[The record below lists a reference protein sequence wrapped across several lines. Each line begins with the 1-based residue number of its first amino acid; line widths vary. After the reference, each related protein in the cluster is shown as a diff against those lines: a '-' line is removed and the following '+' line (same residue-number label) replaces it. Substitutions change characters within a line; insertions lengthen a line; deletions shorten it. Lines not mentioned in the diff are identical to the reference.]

1 MRLAECQR
9 EQEIMELVACGRWPE
24 RCPDELRSHLAACE
38 FCTDVLEVALAF
50 HADRE
55 THASIQVP
63 SAGLVWWRAELRARQ
78 EVMRKVS
85 RPMTLIQAF
94 GAAAGVGAA
103 VAILSQAWPW
113 LKRLLALPDLATL
126 SLSQWGL
133 VIAIAFAVIVV
144 APLAMYLA
152 LSDE

>member
-1 MRLAECQR
+1 
-9 EQEIMELVACGRWPE
+9 
-24 RCPDELRSHLAACE
+24 
-38 FCTDVLEVALAF
+38 
-50 HADRE
+50 
-55 THASIQVP
+55 
-63 SAGLVWWRAELRARQ
+63 
-78 EVMRKVS
+78 
-85 RPMTLIQAF
+85 MTLIQAF